1 MLIEL
6 IYGVAALAIGV
17 YMVAALIR
25 PDKF

>member
-1 MLIEL
+1 MIVQLA
-6 IYGVAALAIGV
+6 YAAGALLVGV